1 MKNEKINQISLD
13 GLIANQ
19 VNDMPMIEKI
29 LENFTIE
36 GRSAMNNILNCKVEM
51 RLENVVKVSSK
62 EYISL
67 LGSSSEHISA
77 AINILGINS
86 NPIYI
91 LIEKD
96 FIYKA
101 IEVSLGGQRLDE
113 TLEVKNRAF
122 SKIEQVVIDSLIEII
137 NSKLETSFREIDKN
151 LSLKQSKLSYTSSDI
166 SIEGTETCFLG
177 RYTLQVKNVVSK
189 FDILIP
195 YDAMLPIK
203 TSLMKSFSN
212 CKLFQND
219 IWKNHLQGFL
229 LDNEV
234 KLTVEIEVDQPLNAI
249 EKMKVGD
256 TIITNKGASEAFEV
270 KINGIKIYDCKIGK
284 ISEKIAIEL
293 IDDCSR

>member
-1 MKNEKINQISLD
+1 
-13 GLIANQ
+13 
-19 VNDMPMIEKI
+19 
-29 LENFTIE
+29 
-36 GRSAMNNILNCKVEM
+36 M